1 MRTISL
7 FAAFLF
13 MILQFESRK
22 TLETD
27 CFRALLPYPQIF
39 LFLWNFVIFMNE
51 LGWYKEG
58 LLACG
63 RSGYFQHFA
72 LSYYILKVEKR

>member
-22 TLETD
+22 MLEID
-27 CFRALLPYPQIF
+27 CFGALPYPPQM
-39 LFLWNFVIFMNE
+39 FVLIEFCCFRE
-51 LGWYKEG
+51 
-58 LLACG
+58 
-63 RSGYFQHFA
+63 
-72 LSYYILKVEKR
+72 